1 MNKLYAT
8 AAALFLFASSSGAF
22 AAQQVNHKK
31 PVVVDPGKGYVLA
44 RVGPSENKGQ
54 AATIVLFRIDP
65 ETSRLRTRDKKSINP
80 VVKGEDSTALIGG
93 NRSFGQVPLTSG
105 QASVF
110 LTSLTPGE
118 WVIVGTQSTCA
129 CMGSYRFTVRPGEIT
144 DIGTIITGVSDPN
157 SAFAEFRGAAV
168 SPDLLEKPYTVP
180 EAMFARA
187 ATESD
192 TVPASLEKF
201 PRTRATLTL
210 TRFDNAGGWMI
221 NRMSGLP
228 PLEHETTGSADA
240 VTDPRY
246 APGTV
251 NNRWPDVNENSTKK
265 EAPAKPK

>member
-1 MNKLYAT
+1 MNKIYVT
-8 AAALFLFASSSGAF
+8 AAALFLCASASGAF
-22 AAQQVNHKK
+22 AAQQANPKK
-31 PVVVDPGKGYVLA
+31 PVVVEPGKGYVLA
-44 RVGPSENKGQ
+44 RIGPSENKGQ

-65 ETSRLRTRDKKSINP
+65 ETSRLRTLDKKSINP
-80 VVKGEDSTALIGG
+80 LVKGQDSTALIGG
-93 NRSFGQVPLTSG
+93 NRSFGLVPVTG
-105 QASVF
+105 AQASVF

-157 SAFAEFRGAAV
+157 SAFVEFRGAPI

-187 ATESD
+187 AAESD
-192 TVPASLEKF
+192 TVPAALEKF
-201 PRTRATLTL
+201 ARTRAALTL

-228 PLEHETTGSADA
+228 PLDHETADSAA
-240 VTDPRY
+240 GVTDPRY
-246 APGTV
+246 APGTM
-251 NNRWPDVNENSTKK
+251 NNRWPDVNENSNKK
-265 EAPAKPK
+265 PPAEKPK